1 MTRTGLVA
9 ILAFAAPL
17 ALAAQ
22 APTPELSKEMKSLQG
37 SWVITV
43 ANGQAVDNSSPEVVF
58 TLTGDK
64 YTQTANGQV
73 VERGTMK
80 LDSSKTPMAID
91 MFIQEGEDANK
102 TQLGV
107 IKIGQDTVTGK
118 MAAAGATER
127 PKDFEPANDGSFS
140 FTAKKVK

>member
-1 MTRTGLVA
+1 MTRIGLVA
-9 ILAFAAPL
+9 ILALAAPL

-22 APTPELSKEMKSLQG
+22 TPAPELSKEMKALQG

-43 ANGQAVDNSSPEVVF
+43 ANGQALDNSSPEIIF
-58 TLTGDK
+58 QLTGDK
-64 YTQTANGQV
+64 YAQVTNGQV
-73 VERGTMK
+73 TERGTIK
-80 LDSSKTPMAID
+80 LDGSKTPMTID

-107 IKIGQDTVTGK
+107 IKIADDTVTGK
-118 MAAAGATER
+118 MAAAGVTDR